1 LSESKGLVCL
11 AGPAYSPEEGHALE
25 VLAKLLDRKGWEVY
39 MPATQGLEPHFLA
52 LAAEPPGSELQR
64 FREVVEKAAF
74 ALEIFQLV
82 ERCDALVFN
91 MNGRVPD
98 EGGVFKTAVAFTAG
112 KPLILYKR
120 DHRSKL
126 HGNDNAML
134 PGLSYSFSHVRK
146 AKKIPGK
153 LEKALQKSQGFGG
166 RPYAG
171 DAVPPFVRQIT
182 DQGRQ
187 VWEALQRF
195 QPLPG
200 DRKPSALE
208 ALYQEIARIFA

>member
-1 LSESKGLVCL
+1 MADSKGIVYL
-11 AGPAYSPEEGHALE
+11 AGPAYNSEEVHALE
-25 VLAKLLDRKGWEVY
+25 VIAGRLTRKGWEVY
-39 MPATQGLEPHFLA
+39 EPARQGLEPHFLA
-52 LAAEPPGSELQR
+52 LGAAPPDSESQR
-64 FREVVEKAAF
+64 FREALEKAAF
-74 ALEIFQLV
+74 ALEIYQVV
-82 ERCDALVFN
+82 ERCDGLVFN

-126 HGNDNAML
+126 HGNDNAMI
-134 PGLSYSFSHVRK
+134 PGLSYSFSNVRK

-153 LEKALQKSQGFGG
+153 LKKARQKSEGFAG

-171 DAVPPFVRQIT
+171 DAVPPFVRRIT

-187 VWEALQRF
+187 VWDVLQRY
-195 QPLPG
+195 QPLTG
-200 DRKPSALE
+200 AREPSALE
-208 ALYQEIARIFA
+208 TLYEELARIFA

>member
-1 LSESKGLVCL
+1 MAYSKGLVYL
-11 AGPAYSPEEGHALE
+11 AGPAYISEEAHALE
-25 VLAKLLDRKGWEVY
+25 VIAGRLIRKGWEVY
-39 MPATQGLEPHFLA
+39 IPATQGLEPHFLA
-52 LAAEPPGSELQR
+52 LAAAPPDGGLQR
-64 FREVVEKAAF
+64 FREVLEKAAF
-74 ALEIFQLV
+74 AMEIFQVV

-126 HGNDNAML
+126 HGNDNAMI
-134 PGLSYSFSHVRK
+134 PGLSYSFSNVRK

-153 LEKALQKSQGFGG
+153 LEQALRKSEGFAD

-171 DAVPPFVRQIT
+171 DAVPPFVRHIT

-187 VWEALQRF
+187 VWEVLQRF
-195 QPLPG
+195 VERAG
-200 DRKPSALE
+200 AREPSALE
-208 ALYQEIARIFA
+208 ALYEELSRIFA